1 MSSPEP
7 LPAVTLKI
15 ERRSNHPWIFQ
26 KMVEKPAARPKPGA
40 VERRWRKRPRAGQT
54 DVENELWVE
63 LRQRPCSGGR

>member
-26 KMVEKPAARPKPGA
+26 KMVEKPDARPKPGA
-40 VERRWRKRPRAGQT
+40 VVDVYDRGT
-54 DVENELWVE
+54 DFSPFHMRV
-63 LRQRPCSGGR
+63 